1 MADKKDEKNGMDGYD
16 AAEQLVAH
24 ATSGGLVAAAV
35 AFPPLA
41 ILYALGFGAI
51 LLAGAAGVGSEEEK

>member
-1 MADKKDEKNGMDGYD
+1 MADKNDEKNGMDGYD
-16 AAEQLVAH
+16 AAVQLVAQ

-41 ILYALGFGAI
+41 ILYAFGIGAL
-51 LLAGAAGVGSEEEK
+51 LLAGAACDGGEEQE

>member
-1 MADKKDEKNGMDGYD
+1 MADNIEEKKGMDGLE
-16 AAEQLVAH
+16 ATAHLVGH
-24 ATSGGLVAAAV
+24 ATSGALVAAAV

-51 LLAGAAGVGSEEEK
+51 LLAGAGSGSEAQK